1 MSGEIKLTA
10 DSGGG
15 TVSWKAPATT
25 TSNAAVQLTL
35 PQNDGDASQYL
46 QTNGSGVL
54 TWAAAGGG
62 KLLKHDVHTYTTTT
76 NISSTYAKT
85 DIPGSSFSYTP
96 VSASS
101 KLIVVA
107 TTNVY
112 SMAADNNYYADFRLY
127 IDVDGSEAGEIMVYR
142 GRNSTGNY
150 ETYNSSPETF
160 IREFASPGTSAVNI
174 KMKSKR
180 ENNGTAYCQINVNGK
195 QSSILVLEIA
205 T

>member
-1 MSGEIKLTA
+1 MSELKLTA

-15 TVSWKAPATT
+15 SVSLKGPAST

-46 QTNGSGVL
+46 QTNGSGAL

-62 KLLKHDVHTYTTTT
+62 KVLKYAFHEYTTTT
-76 NISSTYAKT
+76 NISSTYSKT

-96 VSASS
+96 TSASS
-101 KLIVVA
+101 KLIVTA

-112 SMAADNNYYADFRLY
+112 SMATDNSYYADFDLF
-127 IDVDGSEAGEIMVYR
+127 IDVDGTEEGEIRVYR

-150 ETYNSSPETF
+150 ETYWTGPETF
-160 IREFASPGTSAVNI
+160 VREFDSPGTSAVNI

-180 ENNGTAYCQINVNGK
+180 DNNGTAYCQINVNGK
-195 QSSILVLEIA
+195 KSSIFVLEIS

>member
-25 TSNAAVQLTL
+25 TSNAAIQLTL

-62 KLLKHDVHTYTTTT
+62 GKLLKHEVHGFATNT
-76 NISSTYAKT
+76 NISSTYSKT

-96 VSASS
+96 ASASS
-101 KLIVVA
+101 ELVVVA
-107 TTNVY
+107 TINVY
-112 SMAADNNYYADFRLY
+112 TMATDNTYYANFDIF
-127 IDVDGSEAGEIMVYR
+127 IDVDGSESGEMRVYR

-160 IREFASPGTSAVNI
+160 VREFASPGTSAVNI
-174 KMKSKR
+174 KLKSKR
-180 ENNGTAYCQINVNGK
+180 ENNSTDYCQINVNGK
-195 QSSILVLEIA
+195 LSTILVLEIE
-205 T
+205 